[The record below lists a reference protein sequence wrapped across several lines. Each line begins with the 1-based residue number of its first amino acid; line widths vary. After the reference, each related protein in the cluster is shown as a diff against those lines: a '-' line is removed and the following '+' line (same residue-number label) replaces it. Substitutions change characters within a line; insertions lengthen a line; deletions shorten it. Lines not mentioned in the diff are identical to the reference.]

1 MPPTRKPQQ
10 KGERV
15 SEYFDASKAELVVR
29 RGELLT
35 ILTHLEKKRE
45 ELKWYRRLWRLLQK
59 FYLWSA
65 RAPMASDKPQKMPK
79 VQI

>member
-1 MPPTRKPQQ
+1 MPPTRKP
-10 KGERV
+10 ERV
-15 SEYFDASKAELVVR
+15 SEYFDQSKADLAVR

-45 ELKWYRRLWRLLQK
+45 EMKWYRRLWRAIQK

-65 RAPMASDKPQKMPK
+65 RAPLASDKPEKMPK
-79 VQI
+79 VKVG